1 MGARMGKIIMAEGD
15 KERRKVLIVD
25 DEMDMRIFLNALFE
39 MNGFSPVVTRDGREG
54 LAKAKAL
61 LPDLIVLDVMM
72 PGEGGAIMYKA
83 LKTDDK
89 LRDIP
94 VIVLS
99 GVKEASFRHYLKMMK
114 PGGGIDL
121 PVPSVYM
128 EKPPEPEYLI
138 RTAEKLLA

>member
-1 MGARMGKIIMAEGD
+1 MAED
-15 KERRKVLIVD
+15 AKERKRVLIVD

-39 MNGFSPVVTRDGREG
+39 MNGLAPVTTRDGKEG

-72 PGEGGAIMYKA
+72 PGEGGAIMYRA

-89 LRDIP
+89 LKGIP

-99 GVKEASFRHYLKMMK
+99 GVKETAFRHYLKMVS
-114 PGGGIDL
+114 PGAGLEL
-121 PVPSVYM
+121 PPPEVYM
-128 EKPPEPEYLI
+128 EKPPEPETLI
-138 RTAEKLLA
+138 RTAETLLA